1 MRFVHLLLFYCF
13 IHTCSKICCLS
24 LSILVRFP
32 ARSLPDRHD
41 ESAGSHF
48 SRRVSLQ
55 LCRGYDPRRMR
66 GKNFTR
72 VHSACSS
79 RTLENLRRPLFIYK
93 PCKLGRS
100 TRRIPRIVSLRHG
113 RYSSN
118 YSPET
123 SFVPRETL
131 EKEKGVLVNRTFRRF
146 VSRSRITKFSR
157 AVEAWKQAARRI
169 VVTRR
174 FHEAGQWRDISRKKV
189 ARRMG

>member
-13 IHTCSKICCLS
+13 IHTCSKICSLS

-113 RYSSN
+113 RYS
-118 YSPET
+118 PET
-123 SFVPRETL
+123 FVPRETL

>member
-13 IHTCSKICCLS
+13 IHTCSKICSLS

-100 TRRIPRIVSLRHG
+100 S
-113 RYSSN
+113 SSN
-118 YSPET
+118 SSNRFSSSRTLLPRNVRPSRNSGEGKGCPCKPNVSP
-123 SFVPRETL
+123 
-131 EKEKGVLVNRTFRRF
+131 FR
-146 VSRSRITKFSR
+146 
-157 AVEAWKQAARRI
+157 
-169 VVTRR
+169 VT
-174 FHEAGQWRDISRKKV
+174 
-189 ARRMG
+189 

>member
-1 MRFVHLLLFYCF
+1 MNAVRTPSIVLLFHSYMF
-13 IHTCSKICCLS
+13 QDLLS
-24 LSILVRFP
+24 LYPRSIPFSIVETI
-32 ARSLPDRHD
+32 RHD
-41 ESAGSHF
+41 ESGGSHF

-100 TRRIPRIVSLRHG
+100 S
-113 RYSSN
+113 SSN
-118 YSPET
+118 SSNRFSSSRTLLLQLLPRN
-123 SFVPRETL
+123 VPRETL

-169 VVTRR
+169 VVLGDFTKPDNG
-174 FHEAGQWRDISRKKV
+174 AI
-189 ARRMG
+189 